1 MPIIQIHDIDDPR
14 LARYTDLQS
23 ERRSIKTADDTFI
36 VEGGWCVQ
44 KLAQSNFRPRSV
56 VVEEGRHEQVAAEFH
71 DDVPLFVLSSDQ
83 IRQLVGFDFHR
94 GILAEGIR
102 PPTQSVTQLAV
113 DPAWS
118 DSSRREISLA
128 VFGVSLADNLGSM
141 IRTATALGINRLVT
155 GPRTADPFSRR
166 SIRVS
171 MGTVFSQSIYQSN
184 HPIDEIPTMIRRS
197 NVRVVAT
204 TLNPDATPLDQF
216 VFGTIESDR
225 RPMMLIVGSEPD
237 GLGREIESVV
247 TDLVTIP
254 MHLDTDSLNVSV
266 AAAIFMY
273 EMTKHRDH
281 GHIAADCT

>member
-1 MPIIQIHDIDDPR
+1 MAIIQIHDISDPR
-14 LARYTDLQS
+14 LNRYTDLQS
-23 ERRSIKTADDTFI
+23 ERRSIKTEDDTFV

-44 KLAQSNFRPRSV
+44 KLARSNFRTRSV
-56 VVEEGRHEQVAAEFH
+56 VVEQGRHEQVAGEFH
-71 DDVPLFVLSSDQ
+71 DDVPIFVLSPDQ
-83 IRQLVGFDFHR
+83 IRHLVGFDFHR

-102 PPTQSVTQLAV
+102 PPVQSIVQLAM
-113 DPAWS
+113 DPSWS
-118 DSSRREISLA
+118 DSARREISLA

-166 SIRVS
+166 SVRVS
-171 MGTVFSQSIYQSN
+171 MGTVFGQSIYQSDR
-184 HPIDEIPTMIRRS
+184 PVDEIPAMIRES

-204 TLNPDATPLDQF
+204 TLNPDAMPLDQF
-216 VFGTIESDR
+216 ASGQMESDR

-237 GLGREIESVV
+237 GLGQDIESVA

-254 MHLDTDSLNVSV
+254 MHLNTDSLNVSV

-273 EMTKHRDH
+273 EMARQRDR
-281 GHIAADCT
+281 GTLAR